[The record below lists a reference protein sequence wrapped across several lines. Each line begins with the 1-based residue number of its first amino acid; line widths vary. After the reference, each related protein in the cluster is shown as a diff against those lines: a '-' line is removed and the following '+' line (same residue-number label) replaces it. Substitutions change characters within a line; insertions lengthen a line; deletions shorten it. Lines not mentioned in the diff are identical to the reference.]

1 MITRIK
7 KLMINSSYNSV
18 INRRFFDIYLFE
30 FIFFFLNSPVEDS
43 LLLFFLDSGFTEFQ
57 FGLLKSLNE
66 IVHIFLPALISYLAI
81 RKSASKIGIV
91 GIIICMF
98 GSIVLGAF
106 NMNLFFML
114 LICAVLLS
122 GRTIV
127 NFSFGN
133 AINLSVSSDK
143 RGKFLAVRDLFLF
156 SGVALGLILGGA
168 IISYWNFD
176 TMYLVFGIGFILAI
190 IALNRAKGFV
200 KKGKPEDE
208 EKEKKVKFSFGRI
221 IKNKVLLAYIAINF
235 MSSIYAIAF
244 AFMPS
249 LGKTLGVEAATIITS
264 LGFMTLV
271 NAVFAL
277 IIGHFSDLNGKK
289 KYYVFDLFSDCIPAL
304 IFAFTRSSGLFIF
317 GIFCSMLKDVFAP
330 SSFAYFYDCFEGDEA
345 IFAQGVLGSVDSA
358 LCLFLPTLFG
368 LFWKQHYQLFFII
381 AAVGSIIAAII
392 AYMFLP
398 NTANNESKGVNIV
411 KGG

>member
-1 MITRIK
+1 MITRVK
-7 KLMINSSYNSV
+7 KLLMNSSYNSV
-18 INRRFFDIYLFE
+18 INRKFFDIYLYV

-81 RKSASKIGIV
+81 RKSADKIGIV
-91 GIIICMF
+91 GIVICMF

-106 NMNLFFML
+106 NMNLFFVL
-114 LICAVLLS
+114 LVGAILLS

-156 SGVALGLILGGA
+156 SGVALGLIVGG
-168 IISYWNFD
+168 IIVSYWNFNI
-176 TMYLVFGIGFILAI
+176 MYLVFGAGFILAI
-190 IALNRAKGFV
+190 IALNRVKGL
-200 KKGKPEDE
+200 GKSEVLDNE
-208 EKEKKVKFSFGRI
+208 ENEKKEKFSLNRV
-221 IKNKVLLAYIAINF
+221 IKNKVLLAYIVINF
-235 MSSIYAIAF
+235 MSSIYGTAF

-249 LGKTLGVEAATIITS
+249 LGRTLGVNAATIITS

-271 NAVFAL
+271 NAIFAL
-277 IIGHFSDLNGKK
+277 IIGHFADMNGKK
-289 KYYVFDLFSDCIPAL
+289 KYYVFDLLSDCIPAL
-304 IFAFTRSSGLFIF
+304 IFAFTRSSELFIF

-345 IFAQGVLGSVDSA
+345 IFAQGVLGSVDSV
-358 LCLFLPTLFG
+358 LCLFLPALFG
-368 LFWKQHYQLFFII
+368 LFWAQHYQLFFII
-381 AAVGSIIAAII
+381 AAVGSIISAII
-392 AYMFLP
+392 AFVFLP
-398 NTANNESKGVNIV
+398 NTTNNEKKRSIT
-411 KGG
+411 